1 MCSRDGIIV
10 FLNERILF
18 NDGVDKK
25 RTMEER
31 LGSFREMKKRSFF
44 KSNGFKLLDI
54 FTE

>member
-31 LGSFREMKKRSFF
+31 HGSFREMKNRSFF